1 MAIIKSAKKAIR
13 SSAKKRQFNLRR
25 KKTLADVVKNY
36 KKLVGEKKL
45 AEAKKLVPELYQALD
60 KAAKRGIINKGAAAR
75 RKARFTRQLAAK

>member
-36 KKLVGEKKL
+36 KNLVTAKKL
-45 AEAKKLVPELYQALD
+45 AEAKKLVPSLYQALD
-60 KAAKRGIINKGAAAR
+60 KAAKRGIINAGAAAR
-75 RKARFTRQLAAK
+75 RKSRLVALLVK

>member
-36 KKLVGEKKL
+36 KNLVTAKKL
-45 AEAKKLVPELYQALD
+45 AEAKKLVPSLYQALD
-60 KAAKRGIINKGAAAR
+60 KAAKRGIINAGAAAR
-75 RKARFTRQLAAK
+75 RKSRLTTLLAK

>member
-36 KKLVGEKKL
+36 KNLVTAKKL
-45 AEAKKLVPELYQALD
+45 AEAKKLVPSLYQALD
-60 KAAKRGIINKGAAAR
+60 KAAKRGIINAGAAAR
-75 RKARFTRQLAAK
+75 RKSRLVALLGR